1 MSTDNTCQGCGKA
14 ITGLG
19 RSILNGASY
28 HTACLHL
35 IDQPYDGGPAF
46 PTTAP
51 HVLPGGSGVTFAA
64 DAKGMTLR
72 DWMAGQAI
80 AGLTTLL
87 PVDSKLDDHMRRID
101 TLARNAYRIAD
112 AMLKAREG
120 KE

>member
-1 MSTDNTCQGCGKA
+1 MSTHDTCYGCGGA
-14 ITGLG
+14 IVGIG
-19 RSILNGASY
+19 RIILDGAAY
-28 HTACLHL
+28 HSACLPL
-35 IDQPYDGGPAF
+35 RAPPSDGGPAF

-51 HVLPGGSGVTFAA
+51 HVLPGGNGVTFAA